1 MKDTFIETMSLMK
14 EMTTTMVKYLTSKEG
29 VKQIRDS
36 AALSVAGYVV
46 GKMTREAITKRF
58 PAGWYAR
65 YINKPSVQRAAA
77 FDDKV
82 AFISAAVATALDLVV
97 TLDQTGVINLPS
109 FEEAIGFHEDPMDD
123 VEDIK
128 NIILKH
134 VDVPTS
140 TTNGYSEKTAET
152 VPPSRDD
159 NDDDE
164 DEDALY

>member
-1 MKDTFIETMSLMK
+1 MKDTFIETMSVIK
-14 EMTTTMVKYLTSKEG
+14 DAVKICGKYMTSKEG
-29 VKQIRDS
+29 VKQMRDS

-58 PAGWYAR
+58 PNGWYAR
-65 YINKPSVQRAAA
+65 YMTKPSVQKAAA

-82 AFISAAVATALDLVV
+82 AFISAAVATALDLVM

-109 FEEAIGFHEDPMDD
+109 FEESIGYNEDPMDD
-123 VEDIK
+123 
-128 NIILKH
+128 

-140 TTNGYSEKTAET
+140 TTNGCPEKTAET

>member
-14 EMTTTMVKYLTSKEG
+14 DAVKICGKYMTSKEG

-58 PAGWYAR
+58 PGGWYAR
-65 YINKPSVQRAAA
+65 YINKPSVQKAAA

-82 AFISAAVATALDLVV
+82 AFISAAVATALDLVI
-97 TLDQTGVINLPS
+97 TLDQTGVLNLPS
-109 FEEAIGFHEDPMDD
+109 LEEAIGYNEDPRDD
-123 VEDIK
+123 VEDCK
-128 NIILKH
+128 EAILKH
-134 VDVPTS
+134 VDVSTS
-140 TTNGYSEKTAET
+140 TDNGSEKAVET

-159 NDDDE
+159 IDDDE